1 MTTTAKPCYF
11 KIMNEE
17 EQAAFHNLNIKKE
30 LGFDELL
37 NEIVFY
43 IKSQP
48 EKKYEISV
56 GTDSAAEKNVRLV
69 TAISILRKGNGGR
82 YFWTKSKAVFCPTLQ
97 DRIYKETM
105 QSITFMQELKSRLK
119 DELGEEFFWPVRNA
133 TQTVA
138 GGDNKISVHI
148 DVGRKGPTRDLI
160 DQVVGMVK
168 GFGFEAV
175 IKPDSFGA
183 FVVADRHT

>member
-1 MTTTAKPCYF
+1 
-11 KIMNEE
+11 MNEDI
-17 EQAAFHNLNIKKE
+17 QAAFHNSFHNLNIKKE

-43 IKSQP
+43 AKSQP
-48 EKKYEISV
+48 EKKYEITV
-56 GTDSAAEKNVRLV
+56 GTDSAAEKKVRLV

-82 YFWTKSKAVFCPTLQ
+82 YFWTKSNEIYCPTLQ

-105 QSITFMQELKSRLK
+105 QSITMVQELKSRLK
-119 DELGEEFFWPVRNA
+119 DELGEEFFWN
-133 TQTVA
+133 
-138 GGDNKISVHI
+138 NNLSVHI
-148 DVGRKGPTRDLI
+148 DVGRNGPTRDLI